1 MCPPPDPTSRVPSAV
16 ATGPSG
22 TGHPANSAGLV
33 VTLAEFRLL
42 TDAEH
47 LARADPPGGVG
58 QADAMSGETSP
69 EARPVHLDFKAFL
82 RPEALTI
89 WC

>member
-1 MCPPPDPTSRVPSAV
+1 
-16 ATGPSG
+16 
-22 TGHPANSAGLV
+22 
-33 VTLAEFRLL
+33 LL

-47 LARADPPGGVG
+47 LAQADPPGGVG
-58 QADAMSGETSP
+58 QADAVSGETSP

-89 WC
+89 CC